1 MTAPDKPED
10 APLRAEIQF
19 FMDKVFQI
27 SLAYFALLVST
38 LAFSTSQVTD
48 DAAKAAGM
56 TTGSLIACALLL
68 LNILYATLSG
78 ACLFAVLKRGLFALM
93 ERSRVSQTWRRW
105 EVFVRDDSHSHGV
118 INMRRIAW
126 NIDNYYVTPIF
137 IGVIVVSG
145 FSYWYC
151 FSAGSTSA
159 IWVSS
164 ILIVLHIVPL
174 AIIYYLGKLNTVCR
188 RIARTP

>member
-68 LNILYATLSG
+68 LNIL
-78 ACLFAVLKRGLFALM
+78 R
-93 ERSRVSQTWRRW
+93 
-105 EVFVRDDSHSHGV
+105 
-118 INMRRIAW
+118 
-126 NIDNYYVTPIF
+126 
-137 IGVIVVSG
+137 
-145 FSYWYC
+145 
-151 FSAGSTSA
+151 
-159 IWVSS
+159 
-164 ILIVLHIVPL
+164 LIR
-174 AIIYYLGKLNTVCR
+174 KWC
-188 RIARTP
+188 